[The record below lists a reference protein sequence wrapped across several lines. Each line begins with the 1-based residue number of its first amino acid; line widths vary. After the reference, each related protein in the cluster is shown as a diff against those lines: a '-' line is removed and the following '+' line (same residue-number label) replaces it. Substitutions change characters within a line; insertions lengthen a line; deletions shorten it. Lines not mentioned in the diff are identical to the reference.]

1 MKKKNLGLTDT
12 KNGKINNEMRCMQ
25 KGKHCI

>member
-1 MKKKNLGLTDT
+1 MKKKNLGLMDT

-25 KGKHCI
+25 KEKKQ